1 MTTSPSPTPVRPP
14 VPGPLQQTA
23 PTFIGMPKFPKGAR
37 EALANTQQRRNLAH
51 ATGVIR
57 AKRARVV
64 GELPQQHG
72 IQVVGLGGE
81 VSAKLLPQAPV
92 ILPPE
97 VPMRHRREYAPGCAA
112 EPLLT
117 AASST

>member
-1 MTTSPSPTPVRPP
+1 MTDTPTPSPSL
-14 VPGPLQQTA
+14 LQTTLQ
-23 PTFIGMPKFPKGAR
+23 
-37 EALANTQQRRNLAH
+37 E
-51 ATGVIR
+51 V
-57 AKRARVV
+57 RARID

-97 VPMRHRREYAPGCAA
+97 VPMRHTREYAPGCAA